1 MKATYHLRARGKGK
15 WQIVIEQPTDHTT
28 GKRNRIYKTV
38 STSKREAEQIALKI
52 ISQIQTDSYIKP
64 TKLSVR
70 EFMNTWYNL
79 YLSDKSPTTLNGY
92 RYQIDNYIIP
102 MLGNIFVQDL
112 NTITIQKWINDIHTK
127 SPVSQKALSPKTIK
141 NIFLNLSAALNKA
154 VALNIINRNPCDA
167 VVLPKAAKY
176 EAHIYDESGIQ
187 KLIDCAKG
195 TDMEVPIMLELSLG
209 LRRGELIALR
219 WENVD
224 LENKTVNICENRVE
238 AAHGKVI
245 TKSPK
250 SVAGIRTI
258 PLSPSLVVLLKNHYK
273 EFLKKQFKY
282 GIGHNKDDY
291 VICQPNGKPYK
302 PFSFSK
308 KFRTLLE
315 KNNLEHIRLHDLR
328 HLNASIMLSQG
339 ISPKVAQ
346 QRLGHSDFSTTMNI
360 YSHVMKSV
368 ENEAAQKLD
377 DVLFQKASNQ

>member
-1 MKATYHLRARGKGK
+1 MKATYHLRVRGKGK

-52 ISQIQTDSYIKP
+52 ISQIQTDFYIKP
-64 TKLSVR
+64 NKLSVR

-79 YLSDKSPTTLNGY
+79 YLTDKSPTTLNVY

-102 MLGNIFVQDL
+102 VLGNIFVQDL
-112 NTITIQKWINDIHTK
+112 NTITIQKWINDIHSK
-127 SPVSQKALSPKTIK
+127 SHVSQNALSSKTIK
-141 NIFLNLSAALNKA
+141 NIFLDLSAALNKA
-154 VALNIINRNPCDA
+154 VALNIINKNPCDA

-238 AAHGKVI
+238 AAHGEVI

-250 SVAGIRTI
+250 SAAGIRTI
-258 PLSPSLVVLLKNHYK
+258 PLSPSLVTLLKNHYK